1 MNSHQTDV
9 MPLTDSKS
17 IYHNSGKV
25 KRDMPTGKDVDEL
38 TQQSDRWFV
47 KSINGG
53 GQEHKPVPNN

>member
-9 MPLTDSKS
+9 TPLTNEKS
-17 IYHNSGKV
+17 IYQSRNKV